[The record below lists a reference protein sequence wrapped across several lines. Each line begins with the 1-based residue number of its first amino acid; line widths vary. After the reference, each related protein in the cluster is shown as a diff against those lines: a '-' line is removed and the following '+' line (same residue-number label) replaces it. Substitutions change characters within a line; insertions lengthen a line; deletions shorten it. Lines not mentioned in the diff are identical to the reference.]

1 MISKEPA
8 QRWSYKEFKSSARR
22 DGVLVHHWVRSS
34 VEYPDYPFA
43 RFNIK
48 INVITYSGIRVL
60 CCEV

>member
-8 QRWSYKEFKSSARR
+8 QRWSYKEFKSSART
-22 DGVLVHHWVRSS
+22 DGVSLRHWVRST

-48 INVITYSGIRVL
+48 INVITYTRIYGI
-60 CCEV
+60 